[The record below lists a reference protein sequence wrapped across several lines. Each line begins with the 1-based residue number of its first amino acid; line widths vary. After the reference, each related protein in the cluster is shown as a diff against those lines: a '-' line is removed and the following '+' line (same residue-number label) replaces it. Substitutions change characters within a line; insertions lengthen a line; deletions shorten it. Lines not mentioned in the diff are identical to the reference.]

1 MAVPAL
7 AQHLTCLRIVG
18 TACRILMGLVL
29 AVAVPSTGM
38 AQEFDC
44 GLPDASRQMSIPNPS
59 CDQQRQYSLFQQLGL
74 PYLKQMREMV
84 VAKELRTLGD
94 QDVMAQ
100 AASLADLYLHIYRA
114 PSLAREATY
123 LQVPFVEVLFNM
135 PNIDPRVEP
144 FRRLIDSYI
153 ETHATQNKQGMSEAV
168 SRIKPLPQPALLAN
182 DFIALM
188 GHQST
193 IQERNTLSVVQ
204 SYLAHY
210 YRDGAQSEHVAKAY
224 NATPDTLLTSILDTI
239 ARAENLQPY
248 DKYKAA
254 TLIDQMIY
262 TMSDWT
268 ALYWRQTRREGKNP

>member
-7 AQHLTCLRIVG
+7 AQHLTCLRIVR
-18 TACRILMGLVL
+18 TACRILVGLAL
-29 AVAVPSTGM
+29 AAAMPSAGA
-38 AQEFDC
+38 AQKSDC

-74 PYLKQMREMV
+74 PCLKQMREMV
-84 VAKELRTLGD
+84 VAKELRTLDD
-94 QDVMAQ
+94 QDVMAH
-100 AASLADLYLHIYRA
+100 AASLADLYLHTYRA

-135 PNIDPRVEP
+135 PNIDPKTEP
-144 FRRLIDSYI
+144 FRRLVDSYI
-153 ETHATQNKQGMSEAV
+153 DTRATQNKQGMSEAV

-188 GHQST
+188 GPQNT
-193 IQERNTLSVVQ
+193 VQERNTLSVVQ
-204 SYLAHY
+204 SYLVHY
-210 YRDGAQSEHVAKAY
+210 YRDGAQSERVAKAY
-224 NATPDTLLTSILDTI
+224 NAAPDTLLTSILDTI
-239 ARAENLQPY
+239 VQAENLQPY

-262 TMSDWT
+262 TISDWT
-268 ALYWRQTRREGKNP
+268 ALYWQQTRRG